1 MTGLMNNTG
10 QRETIR
16 TGNQKRIP
24 ASGRGFTLLELLI
37 SMTLLV
43 LIVVITMGAMRMGY
57 RSVAAGEKKME
68 DQERLRTALSVMDAQ
83 IQSQVPLAYEEE
95 GNSKSYFRGD
105 AKTLRFSTNYSIWGG
120 QTGYV
125 IVEYK
130 VEVDD
135 SGRDVLHISEQI
147 PGVEGQ
153 WNARLIA
160 ADKISFDYFYRN
172 PTEEEGMWLETLSEE
187 TFPDKVRIRMAR
199 KAGNVSL
206 ALPVR
211 VKREMALVQTGARK

>member
-1 MTGLMNNTG
+1 MGLMKNTG

-16 TGNQKRIP
+16 AGNQKRFP

-43 LIVVITMGAMRMGY
+43 LIVVITMGAMRMGS

-68 DQERLRTALSVMDAQ
+68 DQERLRTALSMIDAQ
-83 IQSQVPLAYEEE
+83 IQSQVPLTYEEE

-105 AKTLRFSTNYSIWGG
+105 ARTLRFSTNYSIWGG
-120 QTGYV
+120 QRGYV

-172 PTEEEGMWLETLSEE
+172 PTEEEGMWLETLSEG
-187 TFPDKVRIRMAR
+187 TVIPDKVRIRMAR

-211 VKREMALVQTGARK
+211 VKREMASVQAGARK

>member
-1 MTGLMNNTG
+1 MNAIG
-10 QRETIR
+10 
-16 TGNQKRIP
+16 KR
-24 ASGRGFTLLELLI
+24 ARGFTLLELLVA
-37 SMTLLV
+37 MTLLV
-43 LIVVITMGAMRMGY
+43 LIVVITMGAMRIGY

-68 DQERLRTALSVMDAQ
+68 DQERLRTALSMIDAQ
-83 IQSQVPLAYEEE
+83 IQSQVPLTYEEE

-105 AKTLRFSTNYSIWGG
+105 DKTLRFSTNSSIWGG
-120 QTGYV
+120 RRGYV

-130 VEVDD
+130 VEADN
-135 SGRDVLHISEQI
+135 SGKDVLRVSEQI

-172 PTEEEGMWLETLSEE
+172 PTEEEGMWLETLSEG
-187 TFPDKVRIRMAR
+187 TFIPDKVRIRLAR
-199 KAGNVSL
+199 KEGNVSL

-211 VKREMALVQTGARK
+211 VKREMASVQTGARK